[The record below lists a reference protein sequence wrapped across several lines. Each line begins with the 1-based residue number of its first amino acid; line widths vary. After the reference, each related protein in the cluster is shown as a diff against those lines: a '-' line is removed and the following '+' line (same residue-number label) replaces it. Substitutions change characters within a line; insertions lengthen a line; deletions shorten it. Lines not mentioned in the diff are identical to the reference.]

1 MKPIYVVVFG
11 ADRIGVDSIAS
22 RMHYGLRTRKVLSRV
37 VTDPLK
43 LTGAKYLDLISRENP
58 DVVIVCGHPYLGQ
71 ITRGASYVN
80 RCEFLSD
87 ALGIRLQGAAKSLTI
102 LDTGVSASGKALRRD
117 QESWTRVLGNLD
129 LLTPADMHLSTI
141 KNVHIDAATYGNH
154 ARLVAAG
161 KALDLVLWEL
171 SKTPQP
177 AGRTNYGDAA

>member
-1 MKPIYVVVFG
+1 MKPLYVVVFG

-43 LTGAKYLDLISRENP
+43 LTGAKYLDLIHKENP

-80 RCEFLSD
+80 RGEFLSD

-102 LDTGVSASGKALRRD
+102 LDTGVNRDGRSVSRD
-117 QESWTRVLGNLD
+117 QESWTRALGNLD
-129 LLTPADMHLSTI
+129 LLTAEDMELGTI
-141 KNVHIDAATYGNH
+141 KNVHVDAASYGNH
-154 ARLVAAG
+154 ARLIAAG
-161 KALDLVLWEL
+161 KALDLVIWEL